1 VLAVRCVPILPGRPC
16 HIVREGHAYYT
27 ARVHGSLAFRL
38 WKSRRCF
45 KVLERVNE
53 RIPVTQKIVLLMVC
67 FAVALRLFAQ
77 NKMSKRLSESTAVL
91 KTILDKQDIPKSI
104 LDN

>member
-1 VLAVRCVPILPGRPC
+1 MTR
-16 HIVREGHAYYT
+16 
-27 ARVHGSLAFRL
+27 
-38 WKSRRCF
+38 
-45 KVLERVNE
+45 
-53 RIPVTQKIVLLMVC
+53 KIVLLMVC
-67 FAVALRLFAQ
+67 FAVALPLFAQ

>member
-1 VLAVRCVPILPGRPC
+1 MPGRPC

-27 ARVHGSLAFRL
+27 ARVQGSLAFRL
-38 WKSRRCF
+38 WNSRGCF

-67 FAVALRLFAQ
+67 FAVTLRLFAQ